1 MLTTDGRAKVVDFG
15 LSKLTVLPAGG
26 DEATWVGD
34 SMTAPHA
41 VLGTAGYMAPEQ
53 VAGLTADARSDQFA
67 LGAILYEMLTGRR
80 AFRRETSVQTLA
92 SILDDEPAHVSTL
105 RPDTPPSV
113 AQIVGRCLAK
123 RPDDRY
129 LSTRVLA
136 RELREELDAL
146 VMESRSSHSG
156 RHLPARRRGWLPS
169 PRCWPRSPW
178 RRWGRWSGPAAT
190 RHPRRRPPSLRACGR
205 LSSCRSRTSH
215 GTRGS
220 DLCRGPRRDAD
231 EQPDAART
239 LPTHPA
245 RGPGKRGPERT
256 ADQCTGGVA
265 GLRRHPGNHRVGATW
280 DRHGAVD
287 TQSGRCGP
295 AGAAGVAHARH
306 RFRHRR
312 RYCRTW
318 WSAPRRP
325 CSPWS
330 WSPRHSAGAD
340 GRRNRESRAPTRHSS
355 RAADTCSDST
365 AGRRTSR
372 VPSRRSSAR

>member
-1 MLTTDGRAKVVDFG
+1 MVDFG

-156 RHLPARRRGWLPS
+156 RHLPARRRGWLPIAALLAALAVAS
-169 PRCWPRSPW
+169 VGALVWS
-178 RRWGRWSGPAAT
+178 RRDPAPAA
-190 RHPRRRPPSLRACGR
+190 PAAPAFAPAADCRPAVREHLTEPEDQIFADGLVETLTSSLTQLERF
-205 LSSCRSRTSH
+205 
-215 GTRGS
+215 
-220 DLCRGPRRDAD
+220 
-231 EQPDAART
+231 QRT
-239 LPTHPA
+239 LRVVPA
-245 RGPGKRGPERT
+245 SEVRSARLTSARE
-256 ADQCTGGVA
+256 
-265 GLRRHPGNHRVGATW
+265 GLQAFGATLAITGSVQ
-280 DRHGAVD
+280 RGTATARLTLNLVD
-287 TQSGRCGP
+287 
-295 AGAAGVAHARH
+295 AGQQVQLCVAHARH

-312 RYCRTW
+312 RSCRTW

-330 WSPRHSAGAD
+330 WSPRHSA
-340 GRRNRESRAPTRHSS
+340 RR
-355 RAADTCSDST
+355 
-365 AGRRTSR
+365 
-372 VPSRRSSAR
+372 